1 MKKIFYITIP
11 VLLICI
17 VFIYNISIK
26 IPYNDPEKLFEYYK
40 ENKNIHQEKV
50 INALANTRNKT
61 YLEYLEKDYYN
72 EINESEIIA
81 GFVKNTMVF
90 SDRER
95 IFAKYLNENNN
106 ELSSMVSMIYKNE
119 LKQYLH
125 NYFKEMLEST
135 SIKDKINELTNV
147 NIDNDNYIDNIKEIC
162 RLNKVIKDKEKIKT
176 NENIQIEDID
186 KNLIKIAN
194 ESKSNIYH
202 IRVNECVEKFYIAK
216 AVEFEELAYIIDE
229 SNGFYD
235 IKINEFYRVFL
246 RTLNKKKIFNIN
258 GQDKTLPGYA
268 LITLE
273 KHQEII
279 KQGIQDYNNLK
290 HEKDIKLA
298 DIDKI
303 TFELEEIITDR
314 DNEIQKVISYIR

>member
-106 ELSSMVSMIYKNE
+106 ELSSMVSMIDKNE
-119 LKQYLH
+119 L
-125 NYFKEMLEST
+125 
-135 SIKDKINELTNV
+135 INMRHV
-147 NIDNDNYIDNIKEIC
+147 KRRVSV
-162 RLNKVIKDKEKIKT
+162 RLVCDGSEAARWEHRT
-176 NENIQIEDID
+176 
-186 KNLIKIAN
+186 
-194 ESKSNIYH
+194 
-202 IRVNECVEKFYIAK
+202 
-216 AVEFEELAYIIDE
+216 
-229 SNGFYD
+229 
-235 IKINEFYRVFL
+235 L
-246 RTLNKKKIFNIN
+246 RTS
-258 GQDKTLPGYA
+258 GT
-268 LITLE
+268 
-273 KHQEII
+273 
-279 KQGIQDYNNLK
+279 NL
-290 HEKDIKLA
+290 
-298 DIDKI
+298 
-303 TFELEEIITDR
+303 R
-314 DNEIQKVISYIR
+314 